1 MINSI
6 KEKTLTA
13 HHVHKFKEVRYTLIT
28 VTLFSFVIMNL
39 AINQIIKTRGT
50 VSPSNI

>member
-13 HHVHKFKEVRYTLIT
+13 HHNKFKEVRYTLIT

-39 AINQIIKTRGT
+39 AMNQIIKTRGT